1 MCFVALIAVK
11 SNPNKINNKL
21 YRKDK
26 FSSIDYGLYEK
37 SLLKTGGK
45 NGTV

>member
-11 SNPNKINNKL
+11 FNPNKINNKLYNKL

-26 FSSIDYGLYEK
+26 FSSIDYGLYE
-37 SLLKTGGK
+37 
-45 NGTV
+45 

>member
-11 SNPNKINNKL
+11 SNPNKINNKLYNKL

-37 SLLKTGGK
+37 SLLK
-45 NGTV
+45 